1 MSEII
6 TCPHCKNSFFHKI
19 AEDVTGNASIT
30 RGVETSPQ
38 VEAEAS
44 VDIEA
49 TDHNK

>member
-6 TCPHCKNSFFHKI
+6 TCPHCKNSFFHK
-19 AEDVTGNASIT
+19 DVTGNASIT